1 MTTEFDLPRPL
12 GMECDSGRWN
22 EQAAQNLAEADG
34 LGRLGDE
41 HWRVIHYLRE
51 HFVQYGA
58 PPPMHTACVQN
69 DLEPQC
75 VERLFHGAR
84 EAWRIAGL
92 PDPGSEAQTY
102 MD

>member
-1 MTTEFDLPRPL
+1 MTTEFDLPTPI

-22 EQAAQNLAEADG
+22 EQLARNIASADG
-34 LGRLGDE
+34 IGPLGE
-41 HWRVIHYLRE
+41 AHWRVIRYLRE

-58 PPPMHTACVQN
+58 APPMYLACVQN
-69 DLEPQC
+69 NLDPRC
-75 VERLFHGAR
+75 VETLFHGAR

-92 PDPGSEAQTY
+92 PDPGSEAINY